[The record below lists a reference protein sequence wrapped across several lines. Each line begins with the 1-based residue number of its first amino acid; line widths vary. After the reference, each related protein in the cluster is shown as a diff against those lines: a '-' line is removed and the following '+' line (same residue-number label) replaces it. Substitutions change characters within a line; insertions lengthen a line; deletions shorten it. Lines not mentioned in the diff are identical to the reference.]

1 MNNRTLYIHYSI
13 WLNFIRLI
21 NMYVDRDNTLTQVT
35 FKFIEV
41 YGAELIRLWSLKIKS
56 LTKLLFSCVKT

>member
-35 FKFIEV
+35 FKFIEP
-41 YGAELIRLWSLKIKS
+41 YGAELIRFWSLKIKS
-56 LTKLLFSCVKT
+56 LTKLMFSCVKT